1 MIAPGRFWTDV
12 SVAPVAGGF
21 GVRLD
26 DRPLR
31 TPAKAELVA
40 PTRALAEA
48 VADEWRAVEGRIDP
62 TAMPVTRAVNVAID
76 RVDDAREAVID
87 AIAAYGETDLL
98 CYRAEGPEG
107 LRLRQQEG
115 WDPALDWAEA
125 ELGAPLLRI
134 EGVMHFAQP
143 PASVAALRAAVAEMG
158 PLELTALNDLVGL
171 SGSLVLGLAVAR
183 GARRA
188 DEAWTL
194 SRIDE
199 TWQAEVWGLDAEA
212 EAAAERRRLDFMRA
226 ARLLDLLAN

>member
-1 MIAPGRFWTDV
+1 MIAPARFWTEV
-12 SVAPVAGGF
+12 SVAPVADGF

-48 VADEWRAVEGRIDP
+48 IADEWRAVEGRIDP
-62 TAMPVTRAVNVAID
+62 TAMPFTRAVNVAID
-76 RVDDAREAVID
+76 RVGLAREAVVD

-98 CYRAEGPEG
+98 CYRAEAPEG
-107 LRLRQQEG
+107 LRLRQQAA

-125 ELGAPLLRI
+125 EFGAPLLRI
-134 EGVMHFAQP
+134 EGVMHFPQP
-143 PASVAALRAAVAEMG
+143 EASVAALRSAVDGHDAFA
-158 PLELTALNDLVGL
+158 LTALHDLVAL

-183 GARRA
+183 GARTPE
-188 DEAWTL
+188 DAWDL

-199 TWQAEVWGLDAEA
+199 TWQAEAWGLDAEA
-212 EAAAERRRLDFMRA
+212 EAAAEIKRLDFMRS
-226 ARLLDLLAN
+226 ARLLEMQAE

>member
-1 MIAPGRFWTDV
+1 MIAPSRFWTEV
-12 SVAPVAGGF
+12 SVAPVADGF

-48 VADEWRAVEGRIDP
+48 IAEEWRAVEGRIDP
-62 TAMPVTRAVNVAID
+62 TAMPFTRAVNVAID
-76 RVDDAREAVID
+76 RVGLAREAVVD

-98 CYRAEGPEG
+98 CYRAEAPEG
-107 LRLRQQEG
+107 LRLRQQAG

-125 ELGAPLLRI
+125 EFGAPLLRI
-134 EGVMHFAQP
+134 AGVTHFPQP
-143 PASVAALRAAVAEMG
+143 EASVAALRAAVDGHDAFA
-158 PLELTALNDLVGL
+158 LTALHDLVAL

-183 GARRA
+183 GARSA
-188 DEAWTL
+188 EDAWDL

-199 TWQAEVWGLDAEA
+199 TWQAEAWGVDADA
-212 EAAAERRRLDFMRA
+212 EAAAEIKRLDFMRS
-226 ARLLDLLAN
+226 ARLLELLAE